1 MTRPTA
7 SQHSRR
13 YTPPTQTMTDNNTAD
28 TDLLNLLSLSKQIH
42 QLQLDVQEDPTG
54 LKKSQPVQ
62 RRFSFGKS
70 ARRTPAPGGD
80 AGAASPKD
88 APKATPSPVGGL
100 TRLVRRLSF
109 GKDRKH
115 LPSEPEA
122 PNTVQASGRSSMIGD
137 AMVTLTRKLSFTRN
151 DKGTA
156 PALRTSV
163 DEMGDGAAQSD
174 PGSASTGPRHA
185 RKAAHPLA
193 SGASL
198 MVRKLSFSRMK
209 RLGTELSSNT
219 AMSHQPVEN
228 APGAESKERLHAV
241 ASESPRLSLTEFE
254 DLVSKSQS
262 RSLESSFDNA
272 QGITPPPPPPG
283 PPPGL

>member
-1 MTRPTA
+1 
-7 SQHSRR
+7 
-13 YTPPTQTMTDNNTAD
+13 MTDNNTAD

-100 TRLVRRLSF
+100 TRLVRRLRLARTEAPSF
-109 GKDRKH
+109 GARSPKH
-115 LPSEPEA
+115 CA
-122 PNTVQASGRSSMIGD
+122 GGGRSSMIGD

-163 DEMGDGAAQSD
+163 DEMGDGA
-174 PGSASTGPRHA
+174 
-185 RKAAHPLA
+185 
-193 SGASL
+193 
-198 MVRKLSFSRMK
+198 
-209 RLGTELSSNT
+209 GT
-219 AMSHQPVEN
+219 V
-228 APGAESKERLHAV
+228 
-241 ASESPRLSLTEFE
+241 
-254 DLVSKSQS
+254 
-262 RSLESSFDNA
+262 
-272 QGITPPPPPPG
+272 
-283 PPPGL
+283 